1 LEKIRVLIADDHPIF
16 RQGLRGIL
24 EAEPDIDVVGE
35 ASDGKQAIALA
46 RAVAPDVILVDV
58 HMPNSDGLEVART
71 VKLHLPRAG
80 IILMTAYDD
89 EEQLFQAIKVGA
101 SAFFL
106 KDIRPDEMLDGIRRA
121 AAGEYLINES
131 VLTKPLVASRVL
143 KQFRDLSMVGQEME
157 PLFVPLS
164 AREIEVLDYIAR
176 GNSNKEIARA
186 LKISD
191 QTVKNHITS
200 ILRKLA
206 VNDRTQAVVYAL
218 RAAGSRCRSSSL
230 DEARRPRRRPAASA
244 RPASSARAVWY
255 FSARPIASTWPARCT
270 TRLLRRSPTFALHLQ
285 ICERAI
291 AVDVEH
297 GKAEL
302 VVARAAIGEAI
313 NRLRAQVFRLRPL
326 ILEEVGVAST
336 LRRYV
341 GTLPNREGLA
351 IEVVDGLGATRLDK
365 QIELGLYRVA
375 HAALDNAIAHAG
387 ARKVV
392 VDLRA
397 GEGSVE
403 LSVSDDGRGFD
414 LESTRQAMASAERP
428 SGIQTIQ
435 DWAEALNA
443 ELEITT
449 DNGGTR
455 VRVLVPTS

>member
-1 LEKIRVLIADDHPIF
+1 MDRIRVLIADDHPIF

-218 RAAGSRCRSSSL
+218 RRG
-230 DEARRPRRRPAASA
+230 
-244 RPASSARAVWY
+244 W
-255 FSARPIASTWPARCT
+255 IKM
-270 TRLLRRSPTFALHLQ
+270 Q
-285 ICERAI
+285 
-291 AVDVEH
+291 
-297 GKAEL
+297 EL
-302 VVARAAIGEAI
+302 
-313 NRLRAQVFRLRPL
+313 
-326 ILEEVGVAST
+326 
-336 LRRYV
+336 
-341 GTLPNREGLA
+341 
-351 IEVVDGLGATRLDK
+351 
-365 QIELGLYRVA
+365 
-375 HAALDNAIAHAG
+375 
-387 ARKVV
+387 
-392 VDLRA
+392 
-397 GEGSVE
+397 
-403 LSVSDDGRGFD
+403 
-414 LESTRQAMASAERP
+414 
-428 SGIQTIQ
+428 
-435 DWAEALNA
+435 
-443 ELEITT
+443 
-449 DNGGTR
+449 
-455 VRVLVPTS
+455 